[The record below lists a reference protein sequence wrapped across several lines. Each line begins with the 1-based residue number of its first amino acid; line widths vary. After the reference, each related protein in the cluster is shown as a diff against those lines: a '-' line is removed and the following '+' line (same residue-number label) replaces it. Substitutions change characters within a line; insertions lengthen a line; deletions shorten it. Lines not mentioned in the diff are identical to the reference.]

1 MSGRKCEENVS
12 VSVKYQKNQTDRG
25 KERKCL
31 SIKWEWGGGS
41 KTRGQGKYT
50 RRAERERERE
60 GEGWREKARG
70 PVAESVCFL
79 INIRC
84 QYCGFLTLSLFGLC
98 ESFTSRINCRVA
110 HCQSGLTA
118 IRLLILQHRAP
129 EIKLSE
135 FEDIPLLCLSVSLC
149 HDLSFILFVCV
160 SFTILWILP
169 GLHVGSQ
176 AHTLHWKVSSV

>member
-1 MSGRKCEENVS
+1 MGVGRR
-12 VSVKYQKNQTDRG
+12 VKNKGTG
-25 KERKCL
+25 KINKK
-31 SIKWEWGGGS
+31 S
-41 KTRGQGKYT
+41 
-50 RRAERERERE
+50 RERE

-84 QYCGFLTLSLFGLC
+84 QYCGTLSLFGLC

-118 IRLLILQHRAP
+118 ICLLILQHRAP

-176 AHTLHWKVSSV
+176 AYTLHWKVSSV